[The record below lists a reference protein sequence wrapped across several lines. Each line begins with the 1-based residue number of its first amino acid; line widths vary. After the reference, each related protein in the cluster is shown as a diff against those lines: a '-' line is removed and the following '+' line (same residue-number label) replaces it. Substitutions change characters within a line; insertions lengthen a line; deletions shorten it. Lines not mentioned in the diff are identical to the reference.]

1 VDGEGEEGEEG
12 CAGMLGNA
20 SLRGRFTPI
29 DPAPGVWARTT
40 AGGRGAP
47 HSKTRHPPRPFNH
60 PTDPSPKPTQ
70 PPANRPTVMFRIV
83 RRTPLARGFA
93 TSRVAAK
100 VRLCLFGPFGGSHVA
115 RGWTQ
120 PRQCGAPVGSVLG
133 RAGPGER
140 GTNRWKDISFE
151 LPEGTYASHLDCPTP
166 ALTTTATSAELLG
179 YYKTMNIIRRIETA
193 ADGLY
198 KSRMIRGFCHLST
211 GQEAIASGMDSALSR
226 DDAIITAYRCHG
238 YCYLRGVSPMSV
250 LAELMGRRD
259 GCSNGKGGSMHMYN
273 IEQNF
278 YGGNGI
284 VGAQIPLGAGI
295 AMAQQYQ
302 GKKAM
307 TFALYGD
314 GAANQGQAFEAYN
327 MAKLWMLP
335 VVFACENNMYGMGTR
350 QDRAAANTKFFTR
363 CEYIPGMRVNGMDV
377 LAVRDAV
384 KIARE
389 WTTGGNGP
397 MVMEFVTYRY
407 GGHSMSDP
415 GTTYRSREEIQYMRS
430 NNDPIAGL
438 KKRILESGAGTED
451 QLKQIEKEARAMVD
465 KVCTTL

>member
-1 VDGEGEEGEEG
+1 
-12 CAGMLGNA
+12 
-20 SLRGRFTPI
+20 
-29 DPAPGVWARTT
+29 
-40 AGGRGAP
+40 
-47 HSKTRHPPRPFNH
+47 
-60 PTDPSPKPTQ
+60 
-70 PPANRPTVMFRIV
+70 
-83 RRTPLARGFA
+83 
-93 TSRVAAK
+93 
-100 VRLCLFGPFGGSHVA
+100 
-115 RGWTQ
+115 
-120 PRQCGAPVGSVLG
+120 
-133 RAGPGER
+133 
-140 GTNRWKDISFE
+140 
-151 LPEGTYASHLDCPTP
+151 
-166 ALTTTATSAELLG
+166 
-179 YYKTMNIIRRIETA
+179 MNIIRRIETA

-211 GQEAIASGMDSALSR
+211 GQEAIAAGMDASLTKE
-226 DDAIITAYRCHG
+226 DAIITAYRCHG
-238 YCYLRGVSPMSV
+238 YCYLRGVTPMSV
-250 LAELMGRRD
+250 LAELMGRKD
-259 GCSNGKGGSMHMYN
+259 GCSSGKGGSMHMYN
-273 IEQNF
+273 IKENF

-295 AMAQQYQ
+295 ALAQQYQ

-307 TFALYGD
+307 TIALYGD

-363 CEYIPGMRVNGMDV
+363 CEYIPGMRVNGMDI
-377 LAVRDAV
+377 LAVRDACRV
-384 KIARE
+384 ARE

-438 KKRILESGAGTED
+438 KKRILESGAGTEE
-451 QLKQIEKEARAMVD
+451 QLKEIEKEARSLVD
-465 KVCTTL
+465 KVRPIYA